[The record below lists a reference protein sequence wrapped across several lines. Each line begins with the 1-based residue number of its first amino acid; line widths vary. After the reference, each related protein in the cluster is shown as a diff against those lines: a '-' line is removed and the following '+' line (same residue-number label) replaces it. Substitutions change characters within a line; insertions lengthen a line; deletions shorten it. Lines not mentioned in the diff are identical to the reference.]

1 MSPTKPVLGKKIGL
15 WAAVATAVG
24 IVVSSSAM
32 VSLGEGFG
40 IAGRGFIFAMIAALL
55 LNVFVAF
62 SFAELS
68 GLIPRAGGLNRYTAP
83 ALGSVVSMIAVI
95 SGYVL
100 VVVFAGSAEA
110 AIAGVVVADVFGI
123 PVSPVVVSLVVVALL
138 VTVSLFSV
146 KVYGSIQIVL
156 VILMIGSIVVLGIV
170 GLTGMGAGDP
180 VAVEPPFNPM
190 GVGVLSLTALAFWLF
205 IGVEFVT
212 PLTEEIKKP
221 KVYVPLAMILGL
233 VIIFIAD
240 ILFGFGMLEYLL
252 PEQLAG
258 AGGTPHILAAETL
271 AGPVGQLWMG
281 VVTFLATASTLNTLI
296 TAVSRM
302 LAAMAEEGEMP
313 KILARRNRHGSPWVA
328 VVTMGVLFVVLLVTG
343 FTDGNSIITFILASC
358 FCWMLAYVIAH
369 INVIVLRY
377 RYPTAKRSFRS
388 PFGITFQ
395 VIGIVGLLWVMGN
408 MSPDPVQATQ
418 IYTMVGVILAIVLVF
433 AILWVKFVMKK
444 GLFETTPLEKVLE
457 HDDLAE
463 APVDERRSSD
473 VTI

>member
-1 MSPTKPVLGKKIGL
+1 MSHTTRPLAKKIGL
-15 WAAVATAVG
+15 WSAVATAVG

-40 IAGRGFIFAMIAALL
+40 IAGKGFIFAMIAALL

-83 ALGSVVSMIAVI
+83 ALGSMMSMIAVI

-100 VVVFAGSAEA
+100 VTLFAGSAEA
-110 AIAGVVVADVFGI
+110 AIAGIVVADVFGI
-123 PVSPVVVSLVVVALL
+123 PLDPLWVSLLL
-138 VTVSLFSV
+138 VFVLVGVSLLSV
-146 KVYGSIQIVL
+146 KVYGFVQIFL
-156 VILMIGSIVVLGIV
+156 VIMLIGSIVVLGFI
-170 GLTGMGAGDP
+170 GLTGLGAGVP
-180 VAVEPPFNPM
+180 VSAEPPFNPM

-233 VIIFIAD
+233 ITIFIAD
-240 ILFGFGMLEYLL
+240 VIFGFGTLRYLL
-252 PEQLAG
+252 PEQLADS
-258 AGGTPHILAAETL
+258 GGTPHILAAEAL
-271 AGPVGQLWMG
+271 AGSGGQLWMG
-281 VVTFLATASTLNTLI
+281 AVTFLATASTLNTLI

-313 KILARRNRHGSPWVA
+313 RALARRNKYGSPWVA
-328 VVTMGVLFVVLLVTG
+328 VVTMGGLFVMLLVTG

-369 INVIVLRY
+369 LNVIVLRM
-377 RYPTAKRSFRS
+377 RYPAAKRTFRS
-388 PFGITFQ
+388 PLGLTFQ
-395 VIGIVGLLWVMGN
+395 VLGIAGLVWVMAN
-408 MSPDPVQATQ
+408 MSSDPEQARE
-418 IYTMVGVILAIVLVF
+418 IYTMVGIILAIIFVYAV
-433 AILWVKFVMKK
+433 LWVKFVMKK
-444 GLFETTPLEKVLE
+444 GLFETTPLEVVLE
-457 HDDLAE
+457 HDDLSD
-463 APVDERRSSD
+463 PQVVPLNRERLHE
-473 VTI
+473 